1 MPRNC
6 ENSFCCGAGGGRRWM
21 EEKIGKRINHERVEQ
36 TLRTEAPRVAT
47 ACPFCLTMFR
57 DGIAA
62 KGAETRL
69 QVKDLAQYLAESI
82 DAEAP
87 RLTTSTSG

>member
-1 MPRNC
+1 
-6 ENSFCCGAGGGRRWM
+6 
-21 EEKIGKRINHERVEQ
+21 
-36 TLRTEAPRVAT
+36 
-47 ACPFCLTMFR
+47 MFR

-87 RLTTSTSG
+87 RLTTTSG